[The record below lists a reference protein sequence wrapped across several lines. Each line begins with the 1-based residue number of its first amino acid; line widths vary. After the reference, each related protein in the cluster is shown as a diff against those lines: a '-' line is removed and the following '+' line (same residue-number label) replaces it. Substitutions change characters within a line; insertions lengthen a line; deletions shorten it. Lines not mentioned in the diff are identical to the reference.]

1 MNPKHQYHLLAV
13 SNAQIGNTAE
23 GKLKGAWLIETC
35 EQIELEVAKAKAKQD
50 EVDSDIPDL
59 D

>member
-1 MNPKHQYHLLAV
+1 VNPKHQYHLLAV
-13 SNAQIGNTAE
+13 SNAPIGTVAE
-23 GKLKGAWLIETC
+23 AKLKAAVLLEVA
-35 EQIELEVAKAKAKQD
+35 EQIEAEVAKEAQN

>member
-1 MNPKHQYHLLAV
+1 VTPQHQYRLLTV
-13 SNAQIGNTAE
+13 SNAPIGTTEE

-35 EQIELEVAKAKAKQD
+35 EQIELEVAKEKQHVETD
-50 EVDSDIPDL
+50 TDIPDL